1 MFEDIFEFLEPVLNV
16 FTAVVIFSLGITIC
30 VGCIM
35 LAFKVCGRFN
45 AFVREKAE
53 KTINKW
59 AGRIDN
65 VVVCIGERIGH
76 FVKEAIEKSKT
87 GIPVDM
93 RPKMVGDWFCPDGA
107 DMTISEHNGYYKVKF
122 SGTGLPAEIIPQEFI
137 LRDIQGWLHDDNVYC
152 AECRDVLAMA
162 ISNDGN
168 EIFVADLGRTFYRMR
183 DMTKT
188 ELKTFDEAA
197 LDDFINAN
205 QSAENKDILTEVHEV
220 VEKLTLSEDV
230 RKRLRKL
237 AIKDVQANDVGFNI
251 NVIE

>member
-1 MFEDIFEFLEPVLNV
+1 MFEDILDFLEPVLNV
-16 FTAVVIFSLGITIC
+16 VTAVVIFSLGITIC
-30 VGCIM
+30 IGCIM
-35 LAFKVCGRFN
+35 LAFKACGRFN

-65 VVVCIGERIGH
+65 VVVRIGERIGH

-107 DMTISEHNGYYKVKF
+107 DMTISEHNGYYKVKL
-122 SGTGLPAEIIPQEFI
+122 SGGGIPAEIIPQEFI

-152 AECRDVLAMA
+152 AEGRDVLAMA

-168 EIFVADLGRTFYRMR
+168 EIFVADLGRTF
-183 DMTKT
+183 
-188 ELKTFDEAA
+188 
-197 LDDFINAN
+197 
-205 QSAENKDILTEVHEV
+205 
-220 VEKLTLSEDV
+220 
-230 RKRLRKL
+230 
-237 AIKDVQANDVGFNI
+237 
-251 NVIE
+251 

>member
-1 MFEDIFEFLEPVLNV
+1 MFEDILEFLEPVMNV

-30 VGCIM
+30 IGCIM
-35 LAFKVCGRFN
+35 LAFKACGRFN

-59 AGRIDN
+59 ARRIDN
-65 VVVCIGERIGH
+65 VVVRIGERIGH
-76 FVKEAIEKSKT
+76 FVKEAIEKSKSE
-87 GIPVDM
+87 IPVDM

-122 SGTGLPAEIIPQEFI
+122 SGVGIPAEIIPQEFI

-152 AECRDVLAMA
+152 AEGRDVLAMA

-168 EIFVADLGRTFYRMR
+168 EIFVADLGRTFYRMCDITR
-183 DMTKT
+183 PKR
-188 ELKTFDEAA
+188 ETFDEAA
-197 LDDFINAN
+197 LDDFINTN

-220 VEKLTLSEDV
+220 VEEITLSDDV
-230 RKRLRKL
+230 RKRVCEL
-237 AIKDVQANDVGFNI
+237 AFKDVPANDVGFNI

>member
-1 MFEDIFEFLEPVLNV
+1 
-16 FTAVVIFSLGITIC
+16 
-30 VGCIM
+30 
-35 LAFKVCGRFN
+35 
-45 AFVREKAE
+45 
-53 KTINKW
+53 
-59 AGRIDN
+59 
-65 VVVCIGERIGH
+65 
-76 FVKEAIEKSKT
+76 
-87 GIPVDM
+87 
-93 RPKMVGDWFCPDGA
+93 
-107 DMTISEHNGYYKVKF
+107 MTISEHNGYYKVKF

-152 AECRDVLAMA
+152 AEGRDVLAMA

>member
-1 MFEDIFEFLEPVLNV
+1 MFKDILEFLEPVLNV
-16 FTAVVIFSLGITIC
+16 FTAIVIFSLGITIC

-35 LAFKVCGRFN
+35 LAFKTCGRFN
-45 AFVREKAE
+45 AFVRKKAE
-53 KTINKW
+53 KTVNKW
-59 AGRIDN
+59 ARHADY
-65 VVVCIGERIGH
+65 VVVRIGERIGH

-107 DMTISEHNGYYKVKF
+107 DKTISEHNGYYKVKF

-152 AECRDVLAMA
+152 AEGRDVLAMA

-168 EIFVADLGRTFYRMR
+168 EIFVADLGRTFYQMR

-230 RKRLRKL
+230 RKRLCKL
-237 AIKDVQANDVGFNI
+237 AIKDVPANDVGFNI

>member
-1 MFEDIFEFLEPVLNV
+1 MFEDILEFLEPVMNV

-30 VGCIM
+30 IGCIM
-35 LAFKVCGRFN
+35 LAFKACGRFN

-59 AGRIDN
+59 ARLIDN
-65 VVVCIGERIGH
+65 VVVRIGERIGH

-122 SGTGLPAEIIPQEFI
+122 SGGGIPAEVIPQEFI

-168 EIFVADLGRTFYRMR
+168 EIFVADLGRTFYRMCDITR
-183 DMTKT
+183 PKR
-188 ELKTFDEAA
+188 ETFDEAA
-197 LDDFINAN
+197 LDDLINAN
-205 QSAENKDILTEVHEV
+205 QSAGNKDISTVPIEV
-220 VEKLTLSEDV
+220 VERLTLSEDV
-230 RKRLRKL
+230 RKRLCKL
-237 AIKDVQANDVGFNI
+237 APKNVPANDVGFNI

>member
-1 MFEDIFEFLEPVLNV
+1 MFENILEFLEPVLNV
-16 FTAVVIFSLGITIC
+16 FTAVVIFCLGITIC

-65 VVVCIGERIGH
+65 VVVRIGERIGH
-76 FVKEAIEKSKT
+76 FVKEAIEKSKS
-87 GIPVDM
+87 GIHVDM

-122 SGTGLPAEIIPQEFI
+122 SGVGITAEIIPQEFI

-168 EIFVADLGRTFYRMR
+168 EIFVADLGRTFYRMCDITR
-183 DMTKT
+183 PKR
-188 ELKTFDEAA
+188 ETFDEAA
-197 LDDFINAN
+197 LDDLINAN
-205 QSAENKDILTEVHEV
+205 QSAGNKDISTVPIEV
-220 VEKLTLSEDV
+220 VERLTLSENV
-230 RKRLRKL
+230 RKRLCEL
-237 AIKDVQANDVGFNI
+237 APKDVPVNDVGFNI

>member
-1 MFEDIFEFLEPVLNV
+1 MFENILEFLEPVLNV
-16 FTAVVIFSLGITIC
+16 FTAVVIISLGITIC

-35 LAFKVCGRFN
+35 LAFKACGRFN
-45 AFVREKAE
+45 AFVRGKAE
-53 KTINKW
+53 KTVNKW
-59 AGRIDN
+59 ARRVDN
-65 VVVCIGERIGH
+65 VVVRIGERIGH
-76 FVKEAIEKSKT
+76 FVKEAIEKSKI

-93 RPKMVGDWFCPDGA
+93 RPKMVGDWFCSDGA
-107 DMTISEHNGYYKVKF
+107 DMTVNEHNGYYTVKF
-122 SGTGLPAEIIPQEFI
+122 SGVGLPAEIVPQEFI

-152 AECRDVLAMA
+152 AEGRDVLAMA

-205 QSAENKDILTEVHEV
+205 QSAENKDILTEVHEA

-230 RKRLRKL
+230 RKRLCEL
-237 AIKDVQANDVGFNI
+237 APKDVPANDVGFNI

>member
-65 VVVCIGERIGH
+65 VVVRIGERIGH

-93 RPKMVGDWFCPDGA
+93 RPKMVGDWFCHDGA
-107 DMTISEHNGYYKVKF
+107 DMTISEHDGFYKVKF
-122 SGTGLPAEIIPQEFI
+122 SGVGIPAEIIPQEFL

>member
-1 MFEDIFEFLEPVLNV
+1 MFENILEFLEPVLNV
-16 FTAVVIFSLGITIC
+16 FTAVVIFCLGITIC

-65 VVVCIGERIGH
+65 VVVRIGERIGH

-93 RPKMVGDWFCPDGA
+93 RPKMVGDWFCHDGA
-107 DMTISEHNGYYKVKF
+107 DMTISEHDGFYKVKF
-122 SGTGLPAEIIPQEFI
+122 SGVGIPAEIIPQEFL

-168 EIFVADLGRTFYRMR
+168 EIFVADLGRTFYRMCDITR
-183 DMTKT
+183 PKR
-188 ELKTFDEAA
+188 ETFDEAA
-197 LDDFINAN
+197 LDDLINAN
-205 QSAENKDILTEVHEV
+205 QSAGNKDISTVPIEV
-220 VEKLTLSEDV
+220 VERLTLSENV
-230 RKRLRKL
+230 RKRLCEL
-237 AIKDVQANDVGFNI
+237 APKDVPVNDVGFNI

>member
-1 MFEDIFEFLEPVLNV
+1 MFENILEFLEPVLNV

-30 VGCIM
+30 VGCVM
-35 LAFKVCGRFN
+35 LAFKACGRFN

-53 KTINKW
+53 KTVNKW
-59 AGRIDN
+59 ARRADY

-87 GIPVDM
+87 WIPVDM

-122 SGTGLPAEIIPQEFI
+122 SGVGIPAEIIPQEFI

-152 AECRDVLAMA
+152 AEGRDVLAMA

-168 EIFVADLGRTFYRMR
+168 EIFVADLGRTFYRMCDIPR
-183 DMTKT
+183 PKR
-188 ELKTFDEAA
+188 ETFDEAA
-197 LDDFINAN
+197 VDDFINAN
-205 QSAENKDILTEVHEV
+205 QSAENKNILTEAHEA
-220 VEKLTLSEDV
+220 VEKLSLSEDV
-230 RKRLRKL
+230 RKRLCKL
-237 AIKDVQANDVGFNI
+237 AIKDVSANDVGFNI